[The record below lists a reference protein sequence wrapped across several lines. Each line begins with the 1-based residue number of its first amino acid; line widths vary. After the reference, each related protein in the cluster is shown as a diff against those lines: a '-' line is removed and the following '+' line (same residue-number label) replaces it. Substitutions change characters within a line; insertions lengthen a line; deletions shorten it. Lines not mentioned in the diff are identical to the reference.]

1 MINKD
6 IHIID
11 TGVSVCNEL
20 KKYIID
26 SNQINESITTN
37 EYYVSDMPYRFH
49 ELASK
54 FLDQKVNHVQC
65 VEFK

>member
-1 MINKD
+1 MILGCTHYPILINTIQSVINKD

-26 SNQINESITTN
+26 SNQINESIATN
-37 EYYVSDMPYRFH
+37 EYYVSDMPIDFM
-49 ELASK
+49 S
-54 FLDQKVNHVQC
+54 
-65 VEFK
+65 